1 MVKRTVGITT
11 IAAVLVALG
20 PLGAFAQTST
30 KPAATTTKASST
42 ATTKTTTVAKKESA
56 PKTHS
61 MMASNE
67 IAICGCGKAF
77 VPDASTQY
85 YEVNGKKYA
94 CCSDGCHKM
103 AAADPAAA
111 AKMADDNMAKAM
123 SALAP
128 PAPKTN

>member
-1 MVKRTVGITT
+1 MVKRTVGIAT

-30 KPAATTTKASST
+30 KPAATTPKVSST
-42 ATTKTTTVAKKESA
+42 TTAKTTPAKKEGT

-61 MMASNE
+61 ATMASNE

-77 VPDASTQY
+77 VPDANTQY
-85 YEVNGKKYA
+85 LEVNGKKYA

-103 AAADPAAA
+103 ALADPAAS
-111 AKMADDNMAKAM
+111 AKMADENMAKAM
-123 SALAP
+123 TALAP